1 MRTSEI
7 EQDEFQQVSGP
18 DVLTERLR
26 QSILSGELPPGTP
39 LRQGELSTRFGTSRI
54 PIREALRHLAAEG
67 LVTMHANRGFVVT
80 ALSLDQVLELLEIRI
95 ALECRALRLAMPN
108 LVEEDLAEAERILST
123 YDAMADPSEWA
134 DMNWRFHRLLYA
146 PCYLERLLAL
156 IETNYGQAGLFIRAQ
171 VSLATGKEQP
181 QKDHWALL
189 ELCREGRTD
198 EAVALLE
205 THIARTQK
213 SLRAALRRQR

>member
-1 MRTSEI
+1 MTMSAI
-7 EQDEFQQVSGP
+7 EQGEIRQVSGP
-18 DVLTERLR
+18 NALTERLR
-26 QSILSGELPPGTP
+26 QSILSGELAPGTP

-80 ALSLDQVLELLEIRI
+80 ALSLHQVLELLEIRI
-95 ALECRALRLAMPN
+95 ALECRALRLAIPN
-108 LVEEDLAEAERILST
+108 LVEEDFSEAERILST

-134 DMNWRFHRLLYA
+134 DMNWRFHKLLYT
-146 PCYLERLLAL
+146 PCYLERLLSL

-181 QKDHWALL
+181 QKDHWLLL
-189 ELCREGRTD
+189 EHCREGRTE
-198 EAVALLE
+198 EAVSLLE

-213 SLRAALRRQR
+213 SLKAAMRRPR